1 MSFLHPEF
9 LYFMLPPLVI
19 LFALLLTQKDA
30 NELFFSEEVM
40 RKLRVSMNTL
50 TLKARNGLFFLIG
63 FLLII
68 ALAQPVIKDGKIDV
82 KAKSADI
89 MIALDISH
97 SMLAEDIYPNRLENA
112 KRKAIEFIK
121 LAQNERVGVVAFAKN
136 SYLVAPFSFDGSAVS
151 FLLDKLN
158 TSSMSEQGSDFFS
171 LLEVVAKTSGDKKEK
186 YLLIITDGGDSQ
198 DFSKEIAYAKEHGM
212 KIFILGVA
220 TVKGAPIRLKNGEFI
235 TYKNEIIISKL
246 NENIA
251 SLATKTG
258 GVYIETTRSNQ
269 DVETM
274 FSEIEKVAIQKEL
287 KSQQIEKY
295 IPLFYYPVGLA
306 LFVLLIATS
315 SMSKREKVHVP
326 SAFLL
331 FALFSFSPPLHA
343 MHFDFQELEE
353 AKSAYEKGE
362 YARSAELYNAH
373 AMKSKNAQSFYNA
386 GNAYYKQ
393 GKFDAAIEHYN
404 KANFTDKEMRA
415 KKYANLGNAYA
426 KSQKFNE
433 AIESY
438 ETSLSLVADKE
449 TQENLELVKK
459 AQQEQKKQ
467 EQQKQDQNKQ
477 DTNKEKNKDQNQEKQ
492 QNQDQQNQENQNQDQ
507 QNQESSKENQK
518 QEQQEQQN
526 SSNQSQENSSDQNS
540 SKQEQQQQKEEE
552 NKPQETPKEE
562 QNMDANTT
570 QQEQQM
576 MQKEDGENAQ
586 EATISDAEAK
596 KYLDALNAKSR
607 TYLYRLNTPKPQKEN
622 TDEKPW

>member
-68 ALAQPVIKDGKIDV
+68 ALAQPVIKDGKIDI

-112 KRKAIEFIK
+112 KRKALEFIK

-220 TVKGAPIRLKNGEFI
+220 TAKGAPIRLKNGEFI

-258 GVYIETTRSNQ
+258 GVYIEATRSNQ

-274 FSEIEKVAIQKEL
+274 FSEIEKVAIQKEQ
-287 KSQQIEKY
+287 KSQEIEKY

-315 SMSKREKVHVP
+315 SMSKREKVHLP

-373 AMKSKNAQSFYNA
+373 AMKSNNAQSFYNA

-426 KSQKFNE
+426 KSQKFTE

-438 ETSLSLVADKE
+438 ESSLALLNDQE

-477 DTNKEKNKDQNQEKQ
+477 DENEEKNKDQNQETQ
-492 QNQDQQNQENQNQDQ
+492 QNQDQ

-526 SSNQSQENSSDQNS
+526 SSEQSQENSADQNS
-540 SKQEQQQQKEEE
+540 SKQEQQQKEEE
-552 NKPQETPKEE
+552 NKPQESPKEE
-562 QNMDANTT
+562 QNRDANST
-570 QQEQQM
+570 QQQEESEA
-576 MQKEDGENAQ
+576 MQKEDGKNAQ

-596 KYLDALNAKSR
+596 KYLDALNAKSK